1 MDHETN
7 WRIVMRRFDIGR
19 PARVA
24 VECFGMTLALAPL
37 PIDDVLPAVV
47 DKLRT
52 ASSIVVR
59 APPGAGKTTRVPP
72 ALLDLPWAASGKIL
86 VLQPRRVAAR
96 ATAARIAAE
105 RDWRLGEEVGYQ
117 VRFESRVGPRT
128 RIEIVTEGILLRRL
142 LGDPFLPGVAAVVF
156 DEFHER
162 SLASDLSLAMVR
174 QVQQT
179 VRPELRIVVM
189 SATLAAEPIAANLG
203 ECPIVE
209 SLGRT
214 FPVEIRYQP
223 ALDRREIADSVAA
236 GVEQVLSKTS
246 GDCLVFLPGLGEIRQ
261 CEQRLAGLAEQMQLA
276 VLPLYG
282 DLPAEQQD
290 AVLRPASRRKVIL
303 ATNVAETSL
312 TIEGVTS
319 VVDSGLARVLR
330 FDERTGLDRLE
341 LSPISQASAA
351 QRAGRAGRTQAGV
364 CLRLWPEAAQRAR
377 PEFELPEIRRV
388 DLAGAVLQVLCWIEP
403 DLAAFPW
410 FEPPAAVALD
420 RAQHLL
426 VQLGAAADGSG
437 ITALGRQLAELP
449 VHPRL
454 GRLLLE
460 GQRLGVIDEVAM
472 AAALLSERDPFLRD
486 ERPRHARQVAVHS
499 RSDVLDRVHALQA
512 FEADGRLDSDVGTL
526 HRGGAKQVLKS
537 RDQLLRLAGVRSPV
551 RSDGDQRTTLFLR
564 ALLTAYPDR
573 LARRREP
580 GSRRGVMLGGR
591 GVRLAEEVA
600 LADEEL
606 YVCIDVDAGGSEA
619 LVRQASAVERGWL
632 PPALIRTERI
642 AEFDEAT
649 EKIVARKR
657 VLFDTLVL
665 EESQAALPTPDEIAS
680 ALALAAASRLDRV
693 FPSDNP
699 DVAGFRTRVMCLAEW
714 MPDLKLPL
722 LGDDQLRELLPQLA
736 AGRRSLAE
744 VRQAP
749 WLHAMKGLFTWQ
761 QLQSIDREA
770 PERIEVPSGSH
781 IALTYE
787 LGRPPV
793 LAVRIQEVFGLA
805 ASPRVAGGRVRVL
818 MHLLAPNY
826 RPAQITDDLASF
838 WANTYAMVRK
848 DLRARYPKHS
858 WPEDPYTAVPERRPK
873 RKS

>member
-1 MDHETN
+1 MAGK
-7 WRIVMRRFDIGR
+7 M
-19 PARVA
+19 P
-24 VECFGMTLALAPL
+24 APL
-37 PIDDVLPAVV
+37 PIDEVLPEVV
-47 DKLRT
+47 SNLQST
-52 ASSIVVR
+52 SSLVLR

-72 ALLDLPWAASGKIL
+72 ALLKSAWAEGGKII

-105 RDWRLGEEVGYQ
+105 QGWQLGDEVGYQ
-117 VRFESRVGPRT
+117 VRFESRVRPRT

-142 LGDPFLPGVAAVVF
+142 LGDPFLPGVSAVVF

-162 SLASDLSLAMVR
+162 SLASDLALAMVR
-174 QVQQT
+174 QVQQS

-189 SATLAAEPIAANLG
+189 SATLAAEPIAAHLG
-203 ECPIVE
+203 GCPIVE

-214 FPVEIRYQP
+214 FPVDICYQP
-223 ALDRREIADSVAA
+223 TLDRREIANSVAE
-236 GVEQVLSKTS
+236 GVEQVLSKS
-246 GDCLVFLPGLGEIRQ
+246 PGDCLVFLPGLGEIRQ
-261 CEQRLAGLAEQMQLA
+261 CEKRLAGLAEQLQLA
-276 VLPLYG
+276 VMPLYG

-351 QRAGRAGRTQAGV
+351 QRAGRAGRTQPGV
-364 CLRLWPEAAQRAR
+364 CLRLWPEAAQRSR
-377 PEFELPEIRRV
+377 PEYELPEIRRV
-388 DLAGAVLQVLCWIEP
+388 DLAGAILQVLCWIEP
-403 DLAAFPW
+403 DLAVFPW
-410 FEPPAAVALD
+410 FEPPSAVALD
-420 RAQHLL
+420 RAKHLL
-426 VQLGAAADGSG
+426 VQLGAADGSG
-437 ITALGRQLAELP
+437 ITTLGRQIAELP

-460 GQRLGVIDEVAM
+460 GQRLGVIHEVAM

-486 ERPRHARQVAVHS
+486 ERPRHARQVAIHS

-512 FEADGRLDSDVGTL
+512 FETDGQLQSDVGQL
-526 HRGGAKQVLKS
+526 HRGGAKQVLRS
-537 RDQLLRLAGVRSPV
+537 RDQLLRLVRDHRHRSP
-551 RSDGDQRTTLFLR
+551 DGDEKSKAFLR
-564 ALLTAYPDR
+564 ALLAAFPDR

-580 GSRRGVMLGGR
+580 GSRRGVMLGSR

-606 YVCIDVDAGGSEA
+606 YVCIDVDAGGVEA
-619 LVRQASAVERGWL
+619 LVRQASAVERDWL
-632 PPALIRTERI
+632 PLDLVRTERI

-657 VLFDTLVL
+657 VLFDTLIL
-665 EESQAALPTPDEIAS
+665 EESQAALPTPDETAA
-680 ALALAAASRLDRV
+680 ALAVAAATRLDRV

-699 DVAGFRTRVMCLAEW
+699 DVVGFRTRVLCLAQW
-714 MPDLKLPL
+714 MPDLKLPSL
-722 LGDDQLRELLPQLA
+722 SDDRLRELLPQLA
-736 AGRRSLAE
+736 AGRRSLADL
-744 VRQAP
+744 RQAP

-761 QLQSIDREA
+761 QLQTVDREA
-770 PERIEVPSGSH
+770 PERIEVPSGSN
-781 IALTYE
+781 IAVTYE
-787 LGRPPV
+787 LGRPPL

-838 WANTYAMVRK
+838 WANTYALVRK

-873 RKS
+873 RKT